1 MTAPP
6 KRTRNTLA
14 LALCAIAT
22 VLCATG
28 CEHTGLM
35 KTPNLYLA
43 TGNDPFTALPAERH
57 RVDVDLIYATDRAV
71 VESPDEP
78 HGTGVQYGHGRV
90 DTLAFGRATVALGEH
105 VDWDDLHHASLN
117 RQRQRRFVPYL
128 AHTEAL
134 GQFPAAQREWLV
146 EDGDIV
152 RNLAVVEETRNA
164 HTALAGAV
172 EAALANAGR
181 REVFLFVHG
190 YNNQF
195 YHAALTMAQ
204 LWHFIG
210 REGVPVIYSW
220 PAGRGGLRGYTADTL
235 SGEFTNF
242 HLKQFLRALAA
253 APSLEKIHILAHS
266 RGTDVVTTALKELML
281 EYRGAGLDTRT
292 ELKLGNLVLAA
303 PDLDLDV
310 VNQSLVA
317 EGMIFVPERFT
328 VYLSE
333 GDRALL
339 LSSWLMDSVKRLG
352 RIVLSELNPQEQ
364 EDLTSLPAVTFIDA
378 DVESDITGHAYFW
391 TNPAASSDLILLLRD
406 GLPPGAEHGRP
417 LYQESSNF
425 WILRDGYPDFSAKE

>member
-1 MTAPP
+1 MHAIT
-6 KRTRNTLA
+6 TLLI
-14 LALCAIAT
+14 LA
-22 VLCATG
+22 VLLAGSLG
-28 CEHTGLM
+28 CEHTSLM

-43 TGNDPFTALPAERH
+43 TGNDPFANLPEERKQ
-57 RVDVDLIYATDRAV
+57 VDVDLIYATDRV
-71 VESPDEP
+71 PVENPDKP
-78 HGTGVQYGHGRV
+78 KGTGVQYGFQRA
-90 DTLAFGRATVALGEH
+90 DTLTFGRATVALGEH
-105 VDWDDLHHASLN
+105 VEWEDLYQASMN
-117 RQRQRRFVPYL
+117 RQRNRRFVPYL

-134 GQFPAAQREWLV
+134 GQFPAGQKEWTQ
-146 EDGDIV
+146 EDGHIV
-152 RNLAVVEETRNA
+152 RHADIAKETRAAENGLRE
-164 HTALAGAV
+164 ALAM
-172 EAALANAGR
+172 ALNNADR

-204 LWHFIG
+204 LWHFMG

-220 PAGRGGLRGYTADTL
+220 PAGRGGIRGYTADTL
-235 SGEFTNF
+235 SGEFTNY
-242 HLKQFLRALAA
+242 HLKQFLRAIAA
-253 APSLEKIHILAHS
+253 TPGLEKIHILAHS
-266 RGTDVVTTALKELML
+266 RGTDIVTTALKELML
-281 EYRGAGLDTRT
+281 EYRGAGLDTRS

-303 PDLDLDV
+303 PDIDLDV

-352 RIVLSELNPQEQ
+352 RIVLSELNPQDQ
-364 EDLTSLPAVTFIDA
+364 RDLTSLPALTFIDA

-406 GLPPGAEHGRP
+406 GLDPGVENGRP
-417 LYQESSNF
+417 LIRQSENF
-425 WILRDGYPDFSAKE
+425 WILREGYPQFLDTDAAKAEN